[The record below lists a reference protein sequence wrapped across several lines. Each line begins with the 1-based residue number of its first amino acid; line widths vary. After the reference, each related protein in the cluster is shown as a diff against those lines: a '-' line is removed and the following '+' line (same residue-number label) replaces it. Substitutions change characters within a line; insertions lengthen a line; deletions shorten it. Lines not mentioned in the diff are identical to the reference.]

1 MQTGCFLRSSPKAG
15 LNAVLVRRKTNC
27 QTLSICMPMNDLL
40 LLLFGCATVVVYV
53 AEVPKSDRMFVIL
66 LIYCALLIDIVVC
79 RLLL

>member
-1 MQTGCFLRSSPKAG
+1 
-15 LNAVLVRRKTNC
+15 
-27 QTLSICMPMNDLL
+27 MNDLL
-40 LLLFGCATVVVYV
+40 LLLSACAAVVVYV